1 MRVTRLLV
9 RATAWPGIVRTE
21 DKEVA
26 VGDVVEGAD
35 AEGEALDVPEGGTL
49 RFNLLYL
56 ILLWRHR
63 VTVCGT
69 AGHPDAAA
77 RPDPVDD
84 DGLVR
89 PQEDAGALNLEYDAI
104 LERIMRLS
112 YAHID

>member
-1 MRVTRLLV
+1 V
-9 RATAWPGIVRTE
+9 PGGNAGDKTVGAGNGLARIVRTE

-69 AGHPDAAA
+69 AD
-77 RPDPVDD
+77 
-84 DGLVR
+84 
-89 PQEDAGALNLEYDAI
+89 I
-104 LERIMRLS
+104 LMRLHGLILS
-112 YAHID
+112 TMTVWSDPRRMPAP